1 MANVSRILIASA
13 LTLSLATVSFAGTT
27 VGSKTGTII
36 GSKTGTIVGSK
47 SGTII
52 GSKTGTIIGSKT
64 GTIIGSRVDQERA
77 TSMFRDELFSQM
89 IFFVLGWSW

>member
-52 GSKTGTIIGSKT
+52 GSKTGTIIGS
-64 GTIIGSRVDQERA
+64 RVDQERA
-77 TSMFRDELFSQM
+77 TSMFREELLSQM